1 MKEIIISIFFNIVV
15 SILLKLYNKKS
26 KGVSLVITYNYLFSA
41 IFCYILFKPD
51 LPSLNYSS
59 APWLIYFLMSI
70 LMPVVFLL
78 IAESIKYTGIARTD
92 IAQRMSLLLTVST
105 SFLFFN
111 ESINSLK
118 ILGLLIGFISILF
131 IFYAKKG
138 DQTFPYTKLYLLILI
153 FFGLGIINI
162 LYKLIAVNQNFS
174 FTTSTFFIFIGSF
187 IVGCIITFVQKIRFT
202 FKEILWGIALGI
214 FNFGNVYFY
223 LKAHQTFKDN
233 PSLVFASM
241 NLGVIV
247 LGSLVGILV
256 FKEKMN
262 KLNYLGLVLALAAIT
277 IISLST

>member
-59 APWLIYFLMSI
+59 APWFIYFLMSI

-92 IAQRMSLLLTVST
+92 IAQRMSLLLTVSA

-138 DQTFPYTKLYLLILI
+138 DQTFPYNKLYLLILI

-187 IVGCIITFVQKIRFT
+187 IVGCIITLAQKIRFT

>member
-92 IAQRMSLLLTVST
+92 IAQRMSLLLTVSA

-111 ESINSLK
+111 ESVNSLK
-118 ILGLLIGFISILF
+118 IMGLLIGFISILF

-187 IVGCIITFVQKIRFT
+187 IVGCIITFAQKIQFT

-247 LGSLVGILV
+247 LGSLVGILI

-262 KLNYLGLVLALAAIT
+262 KLNYLGLLLALAAIT